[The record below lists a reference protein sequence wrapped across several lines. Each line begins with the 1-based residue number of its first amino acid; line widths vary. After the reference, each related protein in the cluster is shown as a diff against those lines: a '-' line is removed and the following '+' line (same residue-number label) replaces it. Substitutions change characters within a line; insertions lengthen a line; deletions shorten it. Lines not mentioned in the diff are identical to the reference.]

1 MSDSSTMITYGSQFI
16 KVTDSGV
23 RIQQKQEIMYDID
36 PSDITIPYDQI
47 TGVVL
52 VEPTFWHSGYI
63 EIKAPGNNFSHDGL
77 FELRSPYCLCLSKKQ
92 YPFAVEMKKIIEEK
106 MALSKNNIDANNTVN
121 NISSAD
127 EIRKYKEL
135 LDDDIISQDEF
146 NAKKK
151 ELLGL

>member
-1 MSDSSTMITYGSQFI
+1 MCDSSTMITYGSHFI

-23 RIQQKQEIMYDID
+23 QIQQKQEILYDVD

-63 EIKAPGNNFSHDGL
+63 EIKAPGNNFPHDGL
-77 FELRSPYCLCLSKKQ
+77 FELRNPYCLCLFKKQ

-106 MALSKNNIDANNTVN
+106 MALSKNNNVANNTAN

-135 LDDDIISQDEF
+135 LDDDVISQDEF

>member
-23 RIQQKQEIMYDID
+23 RIQQKQEIVYNID
-36 PSDITIPYDQI
+36 LSDITIPYDQI

-63 EIKAPGNNFSHDGL
+63 EIKAPGNNFSHDGF
-77 FELRSPYCLCLSKKQ
+77 FELRSPYCLCLSKKH

-106 MALSKNNIDANNTVN
+106 MALSKNNNVANNTVN
-121 NISSAD
+121 NTSSAD